1 MIIWNGADLVAAGIS
16 AILILIIGLFA
27 GYCAI
32 TTKIAR
38 WKRDRKN
45 GKRS

>member
-16 AILILIIGLFA
+16 ALLILIIGLFA

-32 TTKIAR
+32 TTKIAK
-38 WKRDRKN
+38 WKRSWKN
-45 GKRS
+45 GKRT